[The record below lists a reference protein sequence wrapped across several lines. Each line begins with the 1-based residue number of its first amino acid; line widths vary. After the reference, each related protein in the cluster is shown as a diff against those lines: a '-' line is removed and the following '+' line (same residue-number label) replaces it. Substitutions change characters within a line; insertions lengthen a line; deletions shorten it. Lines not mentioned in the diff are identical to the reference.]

1 MNNKQK
7 YKGIIVPAVTPL
19 TKNLKLD
26 YRAMEKMFHYFHKNH
41 VMPFI
46 NGTTGESTSLP
57 FSLKKEYIIAASKLK
72 SNRDVLYA
80 GISANCLEES
90 VALAKIGFDNGVDAV
105 AATLPSY
112 YNLSDY
118 QMLTY
123 FEQLANQV
131 PGPVI
136 IYNIPVTTRMSI
148 PLKIIDELSNH
159 ENIIGTKDSERS
171 DERLN
176 ESLILWAEREDFCH
190 FLGWAPKSV
199 KALMNGSDGLV
210 PSTGNICP
218 YIYDELYKAVKSG
231 DHDKALELQK
241 LSDLIGDVYQ
251 KGKLLGESLWAL
263 KVCMQELGLCN
274 EFVMPPLY
282 PLADEERNKILK
294 HLRHTLEKEN
304 LLIKNG
310 TNV

>member
-19 TKNLKLD
+19 TNDFKLD
-26 YRAMEKMFHYFHKNH
+26 HEAVEKMFHYFHKNN

-46 NGTTGESTSLP
+46 NGTTGEATSL
-57 FSLKKEYIIAASKLK
+57 SVNLKKEYIITASKFKL
-72 SNRDVLYA
+72 NGDVLYA

-90 VALAKIGFDNGVDAV
+90 IALAKLSFDNGVDAV

-112 YNLSDY
+112 YDLSDY

-123 FEQLANQV
+123 FEQLANRV
-131 PGPVI
+131 PGPLI
-136 IYNIPVTTRMSI
+136 IYNIPITTRMSI
-148 PLKIIDELSNH
+148 PLKVIDELSKH
-159 ENIIGTKDSERS
+159 ENIIGTKDSERN

-176 ESLILWAEREDFCH
+176 ESLLLWGKREDFCH
-190 FLGWAPKSV
+190 FLGWAAKSA
-199 KALMNGSDGLV
+199 KALINGSDGLV

-218 YIYDELYKAVKSG
+218 YIYDEMYNAVKNG
-231 DHDKALELQK
+231 DHDRALQLQT
-241 LSDLIGDVYQ
+241 LSDLMGDVYQ

-263 KVCMQELGLCN
+263 KVCMHQLGLCE
-274 EFVMPPLY
+274 EFIMPPLY
-282 PLADEERNKILK
+282 PLVEEERNKILK
-294 HLRHTLEKEN
+294 QFCHILEKEN

>member
-7 YKGIIVPAVTPL
+7 YKGIVVPAVTPL

-26 YRAMEKMFHYFHKNH
+26 HPALEKMFHYFYKNN

-57 FSLKKEYIIAASKLK
+57 FNLKKDFIITACKLK
-72 SNRDVLYA
+72 STGSVLYA

-90 VALAKIGFDNGVDAV
+90 VTLAKIGFDNGVDAV

-118 QMLTY
+118 QMLKY
-123 FEQLANQV
+123 FEQLAEHV

-148 PLKIIDELSNH
+148 PLNVIDELSHH
-159 ENIIGTKDSERS
+159 ERFIGTKDSERS
-171 DERLN
+171 EERLK
-176 ESLILWAEREDFCH
+176 ESLSLWSERNDFCH

-199 KALMNGSDGLV
+199 EALIGGSDGLI
-210 PSTGNICP
+210 PSTGNLCP
-218 YIYDELYKAVKSG
+218 HIYDEMYKAVKTG
-231 DHDKALELQK
+231 EHEKAFKLQK
-241 LSDLIGDVYQ
+241 LSDAMGDIYQ

-263 KVCMQELGLCN
+263 KVCMNELDICN
-274 EFVMPPLY
+274 EYVMPPLY
-282 PLADEERNKILK
+282 PLADEEKNKILK
-294 HLRHTLEKEN
+294 HFRHIMEKEN
-304 LLIKNG
+304 LMLKTD